1 MREKLSD
8 VLPHGVIFSIF
19 AAIITVYFRER
30 NDYNYKCRHKND
42 KERNRMKNYLKFV
55 SAILI
60 AAVLSACS
68 TGGGADNPT
77 AGTNNTGNEVTPDM
91 TSTTTPDE
99 IYGKSGLLKNST
111 VVFTGDSITDG
122 YRVDRSD
129 PNDLGK
135 NNYVT
140 MFNDF
145 IQTNF
150 PEDNIKVYN
159 TGHSGYWIQ
168 HLHDAVQSFVY
179 DLDPDYL
186 IVNIGTNNAWFDKS
200 PIETV
205 EKEYRSLI
213 DELMAKTHA
222 RIVLVQPYLFEC
234 DTILDGVPTNEYIP
248 RMNQISD
255 IVCRVAAE
263 KKLPVIFYSEIFR
276 QAMDKMDFVYKPLL
290 SADGIHPSTNGYRMF
305 CDALCTEMKLPGYTP
320 KFRFDFTDIKA
331 QYGIVSWSDVN

>member
-8 VLPHGVIFSIF
+8 VLPHGVIFSMF
-19 AAIITVYFRER
+19 AGIITVYFRER

-150 PEDNIKVYN
+150 RRTI
-159 TGHSGYWIQ
+159 S
-168 HLHDAVQSFVY
+168 
-179 DLDPDYL
+179 
-186 IVNIGTNNAWFDKS
+186 
-200 PIETV
+200 
-205 EKEYRSLI
+205 RS
-213 DELMAKTHA
+213 
-222 RIVLVQPYLFEC
+222 
-234 DTILDGVPTNEYIP
+234 
-248 RMNQISD
+248 
-255 IVCRVAAE
+255 
-263 KKLPVIFYSEIFR
+263 
-276 QAMDKMDFVYKPLL
+276 
-290 SADGIHPSTNGYRMF
+290 
-305 CDALCTEMKLPGYTP
+305 
-320 KFRFDFTDIKA
+320 
-331 QYGIVSWSDVN
+331 

>member
-8 VLPHGVIFSIF
+8 VLPHGVIFSMF
-19 AAIITVYFRER
+19 AGIITVYFRER

-150 PEDNIKVYN
+150 SEDNIKVYK
-159 TGHSGYWIQ
+159 H
-168 HLHDAVQSFVY
+168 
-179 DLDPDYL
+179 
-186 IVNIGTNNAWFDKS
+186 
-200 PIETV
+200 
-205 EKEYRSLI
+205 RSL
-213 DELMAKTHA
+213 
-222 RIVLVQPYLFEC
+222 RVL
-234 DTILDGVPTNEYIP
+234 D
-248 RMNQISD
+248 
-255 IVCRVAAE
+255 
-263 KKLPVIFYSEIFR
+263 
-276 QAMDKMDFVYKPLL
+276 
-290 SADGIHPSTNGYRMF
+290 
-305 CDALCTEMKLPGYTP
+305 
-320 KFRFDFTDIKA
+320 
-331 QYGIVSWSDVN
+331 